1 MKYWFLFFLLFSCLH
16 SYSQKKWTLEDCIN
30 HAKTNNIDIAKQK
43 NQNQSFAEDVKI
55 AKGNYYPDLNFSASQ
70 GYSLGNSFNV
80 STGVGQRES
89 RFNNFSLSSSL
100 NLFSGF
106 LNKYTLNKAK
116 LTEQKGKL
124 DIDVL
129 ALDLSI
135 NITNNYLT
143 ILFNK
148 QILEV
153 AKEQVKIS
161 ELEEKRLGGLYSQA
175 LTGKNEYLQLQSTF
189 ASDKKEVLIAE
200 NNLKTSLIKL
210 KELLDINLIQDFD
223 IEDINLSDFESS
235 AFNTEIE
242 LIIKEALKVNPQL
255 KSAEINQKIS
265 EQDIKIAKSDFYP
278 KLNFSYN
285 YGSNYFGI
293 LGEDDVV
300 FDPIE
305 MQFIDNGFFV
315 QLDNNRTH
323 FLSFSLSV
331 PIFSRFRTKSNYNK
345 FKFEAETRKI
355 ELENQKNEL
364 KNKVEIAYN
373 DLLTAKATLDASE
386 IAASTQKEAFDIISE
401 KYKKALVSNFEFLES
416 KSNYIKTESEL
427 VKSKYDYLFK
437 IKVLDYYID

>member
-1 MKYWFLFFLLFSCLH
+1 MKKITYLLFCFTIS
-16 SYSQKKWTLEDCIN
+16 SFAQKKWTLEDCIN
-30 HAKTNNIDIAKQK
+30 HAKTNNIDIAKQQ
-43 NQNQSFAEDVKI
+43 NQNQSFAEDVKV
-55 AKGNYYPDLNFSASQ
+55 AKGNYYPDLNFNASQ

-89 RFNNFSLSSSL
+89 RFNSFSLSSSL
-100 NLFSGF
+100 NVFSGF

-143 ILFNK
+143 VLFNK
-148 QILEV
+148 EILEV

-161 ELEEKRLGGLYSQA
+161 ALEEKRLGSLYSQA

-210 KELLDINLIQDFD
+210 RELLDINLIQDFD
-223 IEDINLSDFESS
+223 VEDISLSDFESS
-235 AFNTEIE
+235 AFNTEIQ
-242 LIIKEALKVNPQL
+242 LIIKDALEVNPQL

-265 EQDIKIAKSDFYP
+265 EQDIKIAKSNFYP

-300 FDPIE
+300 FDQTT

-323 FLSFSLSV
+323 FLSLNLSV
-331 PIFSRFRTKSNYNK
+331 PIFNRFKTKSNYNK
-345 FKFEAETRKI
+345 SKFEAETRKI

-373 DLLTAKATLDASE
+373 DLLTAKATLEASKV
-386 IAASTQKEAFDIISE
+386 AASTQEEAFNIVSE
-401 KYKKALVSNFEFLES
+401 KYKDALISNFDFLES
-416 KSNYIKTESEL
+416 KSNYIKTQSEL
-427 VKSKYDYLFK
+427 VKAKYDYLFK
-437 IKVLDYYID
+437 IKVLEYYSN